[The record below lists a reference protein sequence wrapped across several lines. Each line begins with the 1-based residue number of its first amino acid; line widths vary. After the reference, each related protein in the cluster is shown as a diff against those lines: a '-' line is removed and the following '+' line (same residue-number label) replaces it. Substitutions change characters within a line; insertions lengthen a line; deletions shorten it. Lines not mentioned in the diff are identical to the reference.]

1 MWLCIPWPSFC
12 GNRDHN
18 YKTIILLKKGLYTK
32 DIRFFFLTKLSLFR
46 KKSLFIVV
54 FIAEVHKCVFGS
66 AKEFWK
72 DNFND
77 FFIHSTLIFRNKR
90 FVLFHLVLQHPG
102 RKINWHKKWKK
113 TLLYSR
119 IWHFIKHKSLYFEEF
134 IWLRKVTPKD
144 AQYSFCLLNPTI
156 FL

>member
-1 MWLCIPWPSFC
+1 MGIWT
-12 GNRDHN
+12 
-18 YKTIILLKKGLYTK
+18 TIIKRLSCWRKACTK
-32 DIRFFFLTKLSLFR
+32 DIRFFFSQSYLFQ
-46 KKSLFIVV
+46 K
-54 FIAEVHKCVFGS
+54 EVSFCCCVYIKCVFGS

-77 FFIHSTLIFRNKR
+77 LFIHSTLIFRNKR
-90 FVLFHLVLQHPG
+90 FVLFHLVLQYLYPYFKFPCPG
-102 RKINWHKKWKK
+102 RNINWHEKWKK

-144 AQYSFCLLNPTI
+144 AKYSFCLLNPTI

>member
-1 MWLCIPWPSFC
+1 M
-12 GNRDHN
+12 GT
-18 YKTIILLKKGLYTK
+18 TIIKRLSCWRKACTR
-32 DIRFFFLTKLSLFR
+32 DIRFFFHNVIFFR
-46 KKSLFIVV
+46 KKSLFVVV
-54 FIAEVHKCVFGS
+54 FIAEIHKCVFGS

-77 FFIHSTLIFRNKR
+77 LFMHSTLIFRNKR
-90 FVLFHLVLQHPG
+90 FVLFHLVLQYLYPYFKFPCPG
-102 RKINWHKKWKK
+102 RKINWHDEKWKK
-113 TLLYSR
+113 NLLHSR